1 MGYRVEPPGIEI
13 PGYRQSPLPGALQT
27 GLWESRMGRPWVARD
42 FNPGRLYVCN
52 TPVLNSGISGFIA
65 AHASD
70 QPITFRV
77 SAGSMIASTQR
88 RAAA

>member
-1 MGYRVEPPGIEI
+1 MSKKDRHGEQNPAVRNEGAVE
-13 PGYRQSPLPGALQT
+13 S
-27 GLWESRMGRPWVARD
+27 
-42 FNPGRLYVCN
+42 
-52 TPVLNSGISGFIA
+52 ISGFIA

-70 QPITFRV
+70 QPITLRV